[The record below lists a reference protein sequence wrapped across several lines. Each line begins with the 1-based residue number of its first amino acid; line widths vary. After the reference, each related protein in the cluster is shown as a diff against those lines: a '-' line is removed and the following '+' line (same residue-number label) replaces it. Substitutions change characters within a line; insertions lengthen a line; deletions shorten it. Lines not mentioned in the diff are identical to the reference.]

1 MSFCQYG
8 VDSAGFN
15 NEKTMPFYCHIFLDC
30 FYMFYILLYDYN
42 QFEINNNYTDNT
54 NSINNDNQKN
64 PNRKKNLLVKEMTA

>member
-1 MSFCQYG
+1 
-8 VDSAGFN
+8 
-15 NEKTMPFYCHIFLDC
+15 
-30 FYMFYILLYDYN
+30 MFYILLYDYN

>member
-1 MSFCQYG
+1 MSFYQYG

-15 NEKTMPFYCHIFLDC
+15 NEKTMSFYCHIFLDC